1 MAEFEMALK
10 KAERSMKTTKSGKS
24 WMILVACLASQA
36 TVSGCAAMN
45 RRPESLLPDQ
55 YTFRSGPF
63 RIHTHKPIRSNDPMV
78 AELDSLSRDVSK
90 AIGQPEQPGHEHVDV
105 YLLKDEASFRHY
117 LKFFHPELPPR
128 RAYFIAT
135 ESSRT
140 IYTFLGDHLMEDLRH
155 EATHALVNLSHPTL
169 PLWLDEGLAEVFE
182 HPERSPDRDLHLD
195 KFLADVKAGAMPDLA
210 RLEKITDVREMT
222 PRDYRESWAW
232 VRWGLAGPEPIRAV
246 FARYIKESTGSN
258 LAASGQFHSL
268 AAMWNQVAPQLNPQG
283 TPMVAW
289 LSRQAESV
297 RTNLATAP
305 VDSQL
310 RKARLQN
317 AEPQAEM
324 RTFEPDAKD
333 PSGATTRK
341 RGFLRRLFGF

>member
-1 MAEFEMALK
+1 
-10 KAERSMKTTKSGKS
+10 
-24 WMILVACLASQA
+24 
-36 TVSGCAAMN
+36 
-45 RRPESLLPDQ
+45 
-55 YTFRSGPF
+55 
-63 RIHTHKPIRSNDPMV
+63 MV
-78 AELDSLSRDVSK
+78 AELDSLSRNVSK
-90 AIGQPEQPGHEHVDV
+90 AIGQPDQPGQEHVDV

-135 ESSRT
+135 ENSRT

-182 HPERSPDRDLHLD
+182 HPERSAERDMHLD

-232 VRWGLAGPEPIRAV
+232 VRWGLAGPEPIRIV

-258 LAASGQFHSL
+258 PVAPGEFHSL

-297 RTNLATAP
+297 RTNLAAAP
-305 VDSQL
+305 ADSQL

-317 AEPQAEM
+317 AEPQAEL
-324 RTFEPDAKD
+324 RKSAEQDAAET
-333 PSGATTRK
+333 GARR
-341 RGFLRRLFGF
+341 RGFLRRLFGL

>member
-1 MAEFEMALK
+1 MK
-10 KAERSMKTTKSGKS
+10 KRTKSGEP
-24 WMILVACLASQA
+24 WMLLIVFLAFQVV
-36 TVSGCAAMN
+36 VSGCAAMN

-55 YTFRSGPF
+55 YAFRTGPF
-63 RIHTHKPIRSNDPMV
+63 RIHTHKPIKANDPLV
-78 AELDSLSRDVSK
+78 AELDSLSLTVSK
-90 AIGQPEQPGHEHVDV
+90 AIGQPGQPGHDQVEV

-135 ESSRT
+135 ENSRT

-182 HPERSPDRDLHLD
+182 HPDRSADRDLHLD

-232 VRWGLAGPEPIRAV
+232 VRWGLAGPEPIRVV
-246 FARYIKESTGSN
+246 FARYIKESTDSKPVAPGE
-258 LAASGQFHSL
+258 FRSL
-268 AAMWNQVAPQLNPQG
+268 ASMWNQVAPQLNPQG
-283 TPMVAW
+283 RPMVTW
-289 LSRQAESV
+289 LSHQAETV
-297 RTNLATAP
+297 RTDLAAAP
-305 VDSQL
+305 ADAQL
-310 RKARLQN
+310 RKARLQD
-317 AEPQAEM
+317 AEPQTERRLNSAESQ
-324 RTFEPDAKD
+324 EAAG
-333 PSGATTRK
+333 SGPRK
-341 RGFLRRLFGF
+341 RGLFRRLFGF